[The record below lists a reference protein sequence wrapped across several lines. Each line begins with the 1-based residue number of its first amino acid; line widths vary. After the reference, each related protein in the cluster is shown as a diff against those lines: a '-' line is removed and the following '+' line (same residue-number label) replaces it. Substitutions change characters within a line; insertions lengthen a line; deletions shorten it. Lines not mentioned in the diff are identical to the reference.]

1 MAQPILTRNLKV
13 FDYTTGAN
21 TSRDSSA
28 IDISDCTIIGVQ
40 VITTGAAGATAGSV
54 KLQASC
60 DSGTTWSDIGTA
72 LSVPAA
78 FTNGV
83 ISLADVPYPLVRV
96 AFTALTGGTPA
107 LTSLKVYVS
116 TKQPA

>member
-1 MAQPILTRNLKV
+1 MAQPILTRNLEAL
-13 FDYTTGAN
+13 TLISN
-21 TSRDSSA
+21 TSTNSLA

-40 VITTGAAGATAGSV
+40 AVAAGVAGTTAGSI

-60 DSGTTWSDIGTA
+60 ADIGTA

-116 TKQPA
+116 TKQPS

>member
-1 MAQPILTRNLKV
+1 MSQPILTRNLEV
-13 FDYTTGAN
+13 INIVAN
-21 TSRDSSA
+21 TTTNSPT

-40 VITTGAAGATAGSV
+40 AVATGVAGTTAGSI

-60 DSGTTWSDIGTA
+60 NSGTTWSDIGTA

>member
-13 FDYTTGAN
+13 IDIVAN
-21 TSRDSSA
+21 TSTNSSA
-28 IDISDCTIIGVQ
+28 IDISDCTLIGVQ
-40 VITTGAAGATAGSV
+40 AVATGAAGATPGSI

-83 ISLADVPYPLVRV
+83 ISLADVAYPLVRV
-96 AFTALTGGTPA
+96 SFTALSGAGAA
-107 LTSLKVYVS
+107 LTSLQVYVA